1 MENLKKTVASALKSM
16 PYSLIIDGK
25 MYKGEELADHVMKET
40 DLGLKVIEIIIKGTI
55 ERISKGDGLKCQ

>member
-16 PYSLIIDGK
+16 PCSLIIDGK

-40 DLGLKVIEIIIKGTI
+40 ELGLKVIEVIIKGTI
-55 ERISKGDGLKCQ
+55 ERISKGGK

>member
-40 DLGLKVIEIIIKGTI
+40 EIGLKVIEMIIKGTI
-55 ERISKGDGLKCQ
+55 ERISKGGK

>member
-25 MYKGEELADHVMKET
+25 MYRGEELADHVMKET
-40 DLGLKVIEIIIKGTI
+40 PLGLKVMEIAVKGTL
-55 ERISKGDGLKCQ
+55 ERYAKDR

>member
-25 MYKGEELADHVMKET
+25 MYRGEELADHVMNET
-40 DLGLKVIEIIIKGTI
+40 NLGLKVIEIIIKGTI
-55 ERISKGDGLKCQ
+55 ERYSKRGGR

>member
-25 MYKGEELADHVMKET
+25 MYRGEELADHVMKET
-40 DLGLKVIEIIIKGTI
+40 KLGLKIIEMAIKGTL
-55 ERISKGDGLKCQ
+55 ERYSRGGK

>member
-25 MYKGEELADHVMKET
+25 MYRGEELADHVMKET
-40 DLGLKVIEIIIKGTI
+40 SLGLKVLEMIIKGTI
-55 ERISKGDGLKCQ
+55 ERINKGGK